1 MQVVTTQQHKHRHG
15 YVADPSTTNHSH
27 NPSFRQAMAWVN
39 HYSDSTT
46 TSQCFK
52 VFPAQAFVH
61 ASPCTG
67 CPMSA
72 NIWQKCTSQTLLHV
86 CRHHTCMSAWVYMY
100 MYMYQSM
107 DWPKYMY
114 TCMQLMYN
122 TKYMYVNEGMA
133 THIYMDTHMYNVH
146 VFCML
151 SCMQDG
157 TVGQQLHMSRPK
169 SIGMCISGTSADS
182 RIANCSQDIILTILL
197 TQPQSCQQI

>member
-1 MQVVTTQQHKHRHG
+1 MQALARAVLCQPTYGRNVLARHC
-15 YVADPSTTNHSH
+15 Y
-27 NPSFRQAMAWVN
+27 
-39 HYSDSTT
+39 
-46 TSQCFK
+46 
-52 VFPAQAFVH
+52 
-61 ASPCTG
+61 
-67 CPMSA
+67 MSA
-72 NIWQKCTSQTLLHV
+72 GIIHV
-86 CRHHTCMSAWVYMY
+86 CLHGCTCTCTCISQWTGPNICI
-100 MYMYQSM
+100 QC
-107 DWPKYMY
+107 

-122 TKYMYVNEGMA
+122 TKYMYVNKGMA